1 MATGDIYVWQEQ
13 ASGKLQPI
21 KSNGTAS
28 GSISLN
34 PIPNASVSGL
44 GSAALVASSTF
55 ATTAQGA
62 KADSALQPGGSGT
75 VSADTGW
82 TGNTDT
88 GSKSAVIPASATLT
102 AMQAALN
109 LVVAGF
115 GDAFVATAA
124 KVKALEA
131 AGVAFKVP
139 NA

>member
-13 ASGKLQPI
+13 SSGKLQPI
-21 KSNGTAS
+21 KINGATS
-28 GSISLN
+28 GQISLN
-34 PIPNASVSGL
+34 PITGIL
-44 GSAALVASSTF
+44 T
-55 ATTAQGA
+55 
-62 KADSALQPGGSGT
+62 
-75 VSADTGW
+75 ADTGW

>member
-21 KSNGTAS
+21 KINGAS
-28 GSISLN
+28 SGQISLN
-34 PIPNASVSGL
+34 PITGL
-44 GSAALVASSTF
+44 LT
-55 ATTAQGA
+55 
-62 KADSALQPGGSGT
+62 
-75 VSADTGW
+75 ADTGW
-82 TGNTDT
+82 TANSDA
-88 GSKSAVIPASATLT
+88 GSKTAIIPASATLS

-124 KVKALEA
+124 KAKALEDA
-131 AGVAFKVP
+131 AAAFKVP